1 MKTAL
6 YVCVF
11 CLWIILNPVLTRP
24 EENTVSE
31 KAIDVRTFMKNP
43 EQYAGSVT
51 IQGVVS
57 RIFPKDKMIALIDIQ
72 EVKECR
78 VITCANLTLPV
89 KWSGDMPEPAETVQI
104 SGRIEKEDNKM
115 IFIALTLV
123 NISGKHQRET
133 INEDGFACF
142 R

>member
-1 MKTAL
+1 
-6 YVCVF
+6 
-11 CLWIILNPVLTRP
+11 
-24 EENTVSE
+24 
-31 KAIDVRTFMKNP
+31 MKNP